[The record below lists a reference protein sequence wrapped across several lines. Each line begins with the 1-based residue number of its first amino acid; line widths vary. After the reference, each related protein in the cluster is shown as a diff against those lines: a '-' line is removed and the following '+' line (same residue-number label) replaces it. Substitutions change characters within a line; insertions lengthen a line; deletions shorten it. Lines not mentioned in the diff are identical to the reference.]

1 MAATEAAAA
10 GSVAVATEVVVVAV
24 TVVAIVAATSE
35 SGPGSAAAAAVVA
48 AVAVAAKALNPV
60 EGARILLSALAGLRY
75 GVYLLEPLGTNRD
88 SAPRYLGFLCLE
100 TL

>member
-1 MAATEAAAA
+1 M
-10 GSVAVATEVVVVAV
+10 GSVAVAA
-24 TVVAIVAATSE
+24 VVAIVAVTATSE

-75 GVYLLEPLGTNRD
+75 GVYLFEPLGTNRG
-88 SAPRYLGFLCLE
+88 SAPRYLGFRYLE

>member
-1 MAATEAAAA
+1 MAVTEAA
-10 GSVAVATEVVVVAV
+10 GSVAVAAEVVVVAV
-24 TVVAIVAATSE
+24 TVVAIVTATSE
-35 SGPGSAAAAAVVA
+35 SGPGSAVAVVA

-75 GVYLLEPLGTNRD
+75 GVYLFEPLGTNRG
-88 SAPRYLGFLCLE
+88 SAPRYLGFRYLE